1 LLSKGL
7 IRVGLPVPAAAEYR
21 IVSVSDPYGCNTDP
35 VTGLINFGPNGPTT
49 GTVSIYRRPLPS
61 TNLGLLTTIM
71 WDGRE
76 PSLVQQSIDAT
87 LIHAQGNA
95 APAAAQQQQIVDFES
110 GIFTAQVFDNHAKDL
125 TFAGANGGPEAIANL
140 LSDFFVGINDPLGG
154 NPKGLPFTSQIFDL
168 YRAWNEIEGHGEVNA
183 ARKAVARG
191 EALFNNTPITITGVA
206 GINDLPGLTTVSGF
220 CGTCHDTPDVGNHSV
235 KLPINIGI
243 ANGGPNNSNPGLDIA
258 DLPVFTLSCVSGPN
272 AGKTYTVTDPGR
284 ALISGKCADIGKL
297 KGPILRGLAGRAPY
311 FHNGSAA
318 TLLDAVNFY
327 NLRFNIGLTAAQMS
341 DLAAFLQTL

>member
-1 LLSKGL
+1 
-7 IRVGLPVPAAAEYR
+7 
-21 IVSVSDPYGCNTDP
+21 
-35 VTGLINFGPNGPTT
+35 
-49 GTVSIYRRPLPS
+49 
-61 TNLGLLTTIM
+61 M

-76 PSLVQQSIDAT
+76 PTLVQQSIDAT
-87 LIHAQGNA
+87 LIHAQGNS
-95 APAAAQQQQIVDFES
+95 APTAAQQQQIVGFES
-110 GIFTAQVFDNHAKDL
+110 GVFTAQVFDTNAKDL
-125 TFAGANGGPEAIANL
+125 TADGANGGPDALPNL
-140 LSDFFVGINDPLGG
+140 LSAFFIGINDPLGG

-168 YRAWNEIEGHGEVNA
+168 YQAWSGTNGRGERGA
-183 ARKAVARG
+183 ARQAVARG
-191 EALFNNTPITITGVA
+191 ETLFNNTPITITGVA

-220 CGTCHDTPDVGNHSV
+220 CGTCHDTPNVGNHSV

-243 ANGGPNNSNPGLDIA
+243 ANGGANNDNPGLDIA
-258 DLPVFTLSCVSGPN
+258 DLPIFTLSCVSGPN

-284 ALISGKCADIGKL
+284 ALISGKCADIGKV